1 MSPLI
6 LKVPK
11 KANFGKSTAASSS
24 IFLKY
29 LKIKENLF
37 HYFSKGYFKYCEI
50 TILVSQIRRVLPFF
64 L

>member
-24 IFLKY
+24 IFLRYDNKG
-29 LKIKENLF
+29 KSVSLF
-37 HYFSKGYFKYCEI
+37 
-50 TILVSQIRRVLPFF
+50 
-64 L
+64 

>member
-24 IFLKY
+24 VFLRYDNKG
-29 LKIKENLF
+29 KSVSLF
-37 HYFSKGYFKYCEI
+37 
-50 TILVSQIRRVLPFF
+50 
-64 L
+64 